1 MCRAGHDQD
10 RHRGAHTSHTI
21 ANTRANAT
29 TRRRR
34 RFGALAADDDD
45 GAVAEEEEEEEED
58 EVVVVDRG
66 MEEYTCY
73 PCRRGV

>member
-1 MCRAGHDQD
+1 MEETPRVEAGGF
-10 RHRGAHTSHTI
+10 RGP
-21 ANTRANAT
+21 
-29 TRRRR
+29 RRRQR
-34 RFGALAADDDD
+34 PLRVVSPSLRPAEK
-45 GAVAEEEEEEEED
+45 EEEEEEEED